1 LSKLGI
7 PPRKN
12 SDDGWSSFQSIP
24 ASQILQ
30 AKTGALRGDVSRHN
44 SWQRIDSMGRVIA
57 LMDDIFF
64 QMKVAE
70 TAKHLGLEFK
80 VATNVD
86 ALMGLLEPAPQLVIV
101 DLNARSKPVEA
112 IAKVRG
118 AAKNVRVVAFLSH
131 VQREL
136 AEQAR
141 AAGCE
146 EVMPR
151 SSFTQN
157 LAEILS
163 PAKA

>member
-1 LSKLGI
+1 
-7 PPRKN
+7 
-12 SDDGWSSFQSIP
+12 
-24 ASQILQ
+24 
-30 AKTGALRGDVSRHN
+30 
-44 SWQRIDSMGRVIA
+44 MGRVVA

-70 TAKHLGLEFK
+70 TAKHLGIEFK
-80 VATNVD
+80 VATTTA
-86 ALMGLLEPAPQLVIV
+86 ALLDLLEPRPQLVIV
-101 DLNARSKPVEA
+101 DLNARNQPIDA
-112 IAKVRG
+112 IVKLRATAKDI
-118 AAKNVRVVAFLSH
+118 RVVAFLSH

-141 AAGCE
+141 NAGCD

>member
-1 LSKLGI
+1 
-7 PPRKN
+7 
-12 SDDGWSSFQSIP
+12 
-24 ASQILQ
+24 
-30 AKTGALRGDVSRHN
+30 
-44 SWQRIDSMGRVIA
+44 MGRVVG

-70 TAKHLGLEFK
+70 TAKHLGIEFK
-80 VATNVD
+80 VATNTD
-86 ALMGLLEPAPQLVIV
+86 ALLGLLEPRPQLVIV
-101 DLNARSKPVEA
+101 DLNARNQPIDAIVKLRAASKD
-112 IAKVRG
+112 I
-118 AAKNVRVVAFLSH
+118 RVVAFLSH

-141 AAGCE
+141 NAGCD